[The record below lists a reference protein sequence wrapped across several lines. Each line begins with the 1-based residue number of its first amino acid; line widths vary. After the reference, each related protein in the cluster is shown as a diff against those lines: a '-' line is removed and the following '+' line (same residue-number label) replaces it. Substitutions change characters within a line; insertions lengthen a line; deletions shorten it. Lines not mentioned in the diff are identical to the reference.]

1 MHRVFDGCE
10 IHYFVAVNSSEV
22 LGFTKILVTA
32 HENYVDQIH
41 VSPLASEAK
50 LKLGWHL
57 LNTIPTRIQ
66 QADLDK
72 PVRLQVADRNTDAA
86 GWYRAASFAAFG
98 AQGEDGK
105 WQPPPSSPWSELDEA
120 TKRYS
125 GRWTSVKDLQEM
137 TDPKCKLTPL
147 KPEVHIRHFV
157 VETSSGRRSGATDI
171 PPPLAVDGQPYML
184 TPTLHTLCGR
194 SRSSLSA
201 PVATHRYRTPSQAA
215 EQGAARDAAA
225 AAQRAAL
232 DAAATAERAARDAAA
247 DTRRAGLDSA
257 AATERAA
264 AEVASATQR
273 VATAAAAAAEVA
285 AVDAAR
291 LAAEQ
296 RAARDAA
303 ADTQRAAL
311 DAAATAERAAAEVA
325 AATQRDALDAA
336 ATARRGALDQAATDR
351 RGWRDR
357 AAAAGRYAD
366 DDRGDAAAAADHG
379 RESESWETAKEVLAE
394 HGGLE
399 LSNFKPAGTPEN
411 THKVWGVRTIMSDE
425 ASARKRPA
433 ASVDKSMRMKAK
445 VDIGDQEYAC
455 LMDLAVKILPG
466 SASPSH
472 NLAMGACAKQQMVLS
487 KTVLSLLLLA
497 SSKINKRPRLWRAA
511 RSRSCAA
518 SSPRPIPRSR
528 GCGLIQLG
536 RRRPRSQH

>member
-171 PPPLAVDGQPYML
+171 PPPPRCGRAAVHAHTHSPHSLRQEPKF
-184 TPTLHTLCGR
+184 TLCPCR
-194 SRSSLSA
+194 HTQVPDTESS
-201 PVATHRYRTPSQAA
+201 
-215 EQGAARDAAA
+215 
-225 AAQRAAL
+225 
-232 DAAATAERAARDAAA
+232 
-247 DTRRAGLDSA
+247 RRARRCS
-257 AATERAA
+257 R
-264 AEVASATQR
+264 R
-273 VATAAAAAAEVA
+273 
-285 AVDAAR
+285 R
-291 LAAEQ
+291 
-296 RAARDAA
+296 RR
-303 ADTQRAAL
+303 R
-311 DAAATAERAAAEVA
+311 
-325 AATQRDALDAA
+325 
-336 ATARRGALDQAATDR
+336 TARR
-351 RGWRDR
+351 
-357 AAAAGRYAD
+357 
-366 DDRGDAAAAADHG
+366 
-379 RESESWETAKEVLAE
+379 
-394 HGGLE
+394 
-399 LSNFKPAGTPEN
+399 P
-411 THKVWGVRTIMSDE
+411 
-425 ASARKRPA
+425 
-433 ASVDKSMRMKAK
+433 
-445 VDIGDQEYAC
+445 
-455 LMDLAVKILPG
+455 
-466 SASPSH
+466 
-472 NLAMGACAKQQMVLS
+472 
-487 KTVLSLLLLA
+487 
-497 SSKINKRPRLWRAA
+497 
-511 RSRSCAA
+511 
-518 SSPRPIPRSR
+518 
-528 GCGLIQLG
+528 
-536 RRRPRSQH
+536 